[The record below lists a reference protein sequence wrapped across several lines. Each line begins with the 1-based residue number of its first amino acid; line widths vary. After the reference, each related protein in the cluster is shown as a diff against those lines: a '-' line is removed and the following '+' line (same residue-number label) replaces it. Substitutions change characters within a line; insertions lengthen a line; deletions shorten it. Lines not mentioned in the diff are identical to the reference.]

1 MDLLYFL
8 AAWSKKDKESPV
20 ITLIGDSKITLTYG
34 QPFNDPGVNIFD
46 NSDKTLKPVVG
57 DDKVDT
63 NKFGIYVIT
72 YNAAYSTGNKATEV
86 KREVTVKEG
95 TFHKTYSI
103 EG

>member
-86 KREVTVKEG
+86 KERLLLKKVLFIKLIV
-95 TFHKTYSI
+95 
-103 EG
+103 